1 MPAVHHPAEI
11 LHHSMSD
18 STPSCGGTLVSTDG
32 RALPLRS
39 ARLMGRLFA
48 GLGRVRLEQTF
59 ENPYEEPLR
68 VTYQL
73 PLPEDGAVSGF
84 SFRVGDREI
93 VGEVDRKDRARE
105 RFEEAI
111 AEGRT
116 AAHLE
121 QERASLFTQEVGNI
135 PPKTTVVVR
144 IEIDQRLAWIPDADA
159 GAGGWE
165 WRFPTVVA
173 PRYLGATGRVADA
186 ARVAV
191 NVADQP
197 RPITMSMAMSVA
209 DDLPGGGKFRSPSH
223 GLSFGRDGVVSFAD
237 EGVGLDRDIVLR
249 WPVATPKVGL
259 SVDVAKPD
267 AGHAADGSLFGLLTI
282 VPPSQQPDAPV
293 SRDLVVLLDTSGSMG
308 GEPLAQAKRVTC
320 ALIDG
325 LTDRDTLELIEFSNR
340 PRRFGSS
347 PKAADRGA
355 RKKARQWV
363 ESLRAGGGTEMVSG
377 ILAALQGVRAEAQRQ
392 VVVITD
398 GLIGFERDVVAAI
411 LEQLPSGSRLHT
423 VGVGSAV
430 NRSLTGPA
438 ARAGRGVEVVIGLGE
453 DPERASRRLLERTQD
468 PIVVDLA
475 IEGSA
480 LVEQA
485 PQRLP
490 DLYAGSPALIS
501 VKLAAG
507 GGHLRVRGRTASGT
521 WEARVDARAP
531 LGQSNAGVITCFA
544 REKVEDHELAR
555 TAGGDREAHDAAITQ
570 LGLDYQIATRL
581 TSWIAIS
588 EKVDV
593 DPGDPTRR
601 EEVPQELPYGMSV
614 EGLGLREA
622 SVGGPTTV
630 MHRVAAPQPMA
641 SAPMDALSLG
651 GMAPPAPPSGPAGP
665 PSHAR
670 GRKKAKGGIVSRLLG
685 RGQSRD
691 EMKTHGYAPEPA
703 PEKPRAAPEQAEAE
717 AEGSSGKHELLDMD
731 DEAFDGRA
739 DELEEAPASSSS
751 VTRTGVIRADE
762 APGVLVSKKGDTWIV
777 EVVAVGDMKWEP
789 GDRVKIRLS
798 DGTTVEATRVAA
810 GSTRAGDVTFGTRM
824 RLVLRLTAPTEL
836 PPVTLEL
843 TNCGRTFTVAF

>member
-1 MPAVHHPAEI
+1 MPA
-11 LHHSMSD
+11 LHHRPQNLPMND
-18 STPSCGGTLVSTDG
+18 STPSSGGTLVSTDG

-39 ARLMGRLFA
+39 ARLSGRLCA
-48 GLGRVRLEQTF
+48 GLGRVHLEQTF
-59 ENPYEEPLR
+59 ENPHAEPLR

-84 SFRVGDREI
+84 SFKVGDREI

-135 PPKTTVVVR
+135 PPQTTVVVR

-159 GAGGWE
+159 GTGGWE

-173 PRYLGATGRVADA
+173 PRYLGEPGRVADGS
-186 ARVAV
+186 RVAV
-191 NVADQP
+191 KVADRP
-197 RPITMSMAMSVA
+197 RPITMSMAMTVA
-209 DDLPGGGKFRSPSH
+209 DDLPGGGTFRSPSH
-223 GLSFGRDGVVSFAD
+223 GLCSGRDGVVSFAD

-259 SVDVAKPD
+259 SIDVAAPE
-267 AGHAADGSLFGLLTI
+267 AGHAEDGSLFGLLTI
-282 VPPSQQPDAPV
+282 VPPSKKPDAPV

-308 GEPLAQAKRVTC
+308 GEPLEQAKRVTC

-325 LTDRDTLELIEFSNR
+325 LSDHDTLELIEFSSR
-340 PRRFGSS
+340 PRRFADQ
-347 PKAADRGA
+347 PMAADRRA
-355 RKKARQWV
+355 RRQATQWV
-363 ESLRAGGGTEMVSG
+363 GSLRARGGTEMVSG
-377 ILAALQGVRAEAQRQ
+377 ILAALAGVRPEAQRQ

-453 DPERASRRLLERTQD
+453 DPERASRRLLERTEQ
-468 PIVVDLA
+468 PIVVDLV
-475 IEGSA
+475 IEGTA
-480 LVEQA
+480 VVEQA

-501 VKLAAG
+501 VKLAPG
-507 GGHLRVRGRTASGT
+507 GGHLKVRGRTSSGI
-521 WEARVDARAP
+521 WEARVDARTP
-531 LGQSNAGVITCFA
+531 LGKGNAGVITCFA

-555 TAGGDREAHDAAITQ
+555 TAGGDREALDAAITK

-588 EKVDV
+588 ETVDV

-601 EEVPQELPYGMSV
+601 EDVPQEVPYGMSV
-614 EGLGLREA
+614 EGMGLRSA
-622 SVGGPTTV
+622 SIAGPAGPP
-630 MHRVAAPQPMA
+630 MPRMAAPLNV
-641 SAPMDALSLG
+641 SLDAMSLG
-651 GMAPPAPPSGPAGP
+651 GMAPAGMAPPAPPSR
-665 PSHAR
+665 PSPK
-670 GRKKAKGGIVSRLLG
+670 RKQAKGGIVSRLFG
-685 RGQSRD
+685 RGRGDEDKKAERSEPEPERSR
-691 EMKTHGYAPEPA
+691 EAPEPA
-703 PEKPRAAPEQAEAE
+703 DAEAPSE
-717 AEGSSGKHELLDMD
+717 RYRLEERNMD
-731 DEAFDGRA
+731 D
-739 DELEEAPASSSS
+739 DELDQGAGEGAM
-751 VTRTGVIRADE
+751 TRTGVLTPDQA
-762 APGVLVSKKGDTWIV
+762 AGLLVSKKDDTWIV
-777 EVVAVGDMKWEP
+777 EVVILMPTKWDPSE
-789 GDRVKIRLS
+789 RVTILLP
-798 DGTTVEATRVAA
+798 DGTKVEATRVAD
-810 GSTRAGDVTFGTRM
+810 GSTRAMDVLPGMRI
-824 RLVLRLTAPTEL
+824 RLVLRLPSPTALRPRG
-836 PPVTLEL
+836 LEL
-843 TNCGRTFTVAF
+843 KNCGRTFTVTF